1 MLHCTLAYIGPE
13 TVVPV
18 ASGIAAVTGVLMM
31 WGRGLLGFA
40 RSVLRLSRK
49 PPESAQSQ

>member
-1 MLHCTLAYIGPE
+1 MLHFTLAYIGPE

-31 WGRGLLGFA
+31 WGRGLLGLVRGF
-40 RSVLRLSRK
+40 LRFPRRH
-49 PPESAQSQ
+49 SQPVEPQ